1 MSSTWQFL
9 SIQKILSFKV
19 EIIPEYF
26 FPILYLF
33 FISYIILI
41 LGSLD
46 KSSSFIRQKSTNAT
60 SQGLFF
66 LFGEL
71 IYLHTTTPATYSWGQ
86 GNRFLEI
93 QVCSIIF
100 SHKQGILHLIFYSS
114 NNLAQV
120 NDTLLW
126 SVNNNIFGYNF
137 TTWNRYKL
145 IKTHIPFS
153 IMFF

>member
-1 MSSTWQFL
+1 MLAQVCLPSTCQVLDSSFQSRKL
-9 SIQKILSFKV
+9 SPSIVENIL
-19 EIIPEYF
+19 EYF

-41 LGSLD
+41 LGFLD

-60 SQGLFF
+60 SQGFLF

-71 IYLHTTTPATYSWGQ
+71 IYQNTTTPATYSWGQ

-93 QVCSIIF
+93 QICSMNHF

-120 NDTLLW
+120 NDTFLC
-126 SVNNNIFGYNF
+126 SVNNNIFEHNF
-137 TTWNRYKL
+137 TT
-145 IKTHIPFS
+145 
-153 IMFF
+153 

>member
-1 MSSTWQFL
+1 MLVQVCLPSICQALDSSFQSRKFSS
-9 SIQKILSFKV
+9 SIV
-19 EIIPEYF
+19 ENTLEYF

-60 SQGLFF
+60 NQGFFF

-71 IYLHTTTPATYSWGQ
+71 IYQHTTTPATYRWVQ
-86 GNRFLEI
+86 GKRFLAI
-93 QVCSIIF
+93 QICLMNHF
-100 SHKQGILHLIFYSS
+100 SHKQGILHLIFSIS

-120 NDTLLW
+120 NDTFLC
-126 SVNNNIFGYNF
+126 SVNYNIFEYNF
-137 TTWNRYKL
+137 TT
-145 IKTHIPFS
+145 
-153 IMFF
+153 

>member
-1 MSSTWQFL
+1 MLVQVCLPSICQALDSSFQSRKFSP
-9 SIQKILSFKV
+9 SIV
-19 EIIPEYF
+19 EIILEYF

-71 IYLHTTTPATYSWGQ
+71 IYQHTTTPATCSWGQ

-93 QVCSIIF
+93 QVCSIISVINKAFYISF
-100 SHKQGILHLIFYSS
+100 SVVAIILPKWMTLFYVVLITTYLDITLPLETGI
-114 NNLAQV
+114 N
-120 NDTLLW
+120 
-126 SVNNNIFGYNF
+126 
-137 TTWNRYKL
+137 
-145 IKTHIPFS
+145 
-153 IMFF
+153 